1 MLIKID
7 FRETD
12 LMAACEKVLQL
23 PDYAKINET
32 KSVKIMACSLPLG
45 DIIICEEKEEE
56 KEKVLIERKT
66 LEDLAASIRDGRY
79 AEQSFRLNECS
90 LHNHHIFYAIEGDLR
105 NYKSTHFSKNKID
118 KKALLSAMTSI
129 HYYKGFSI
137 MRTMNVLETAEWIIQ
152 MADKIQREQ
161 VKNKAVPYYSFKN
174 TLEKKEGETKKELAA
189 DALPTAADAL
199 PDALPNALPNA
210 EQGTYV
216 NVLKNK
222 RIKKDNITPQNIGE
236 IMLAQIPGVS
246 VNVAIAIMK
255 KFGTLHHLLEVLKQ
269 PAEISPLKDLVIL
282 ENEDSAKKPQKIN
295 KTSIANIYKYLL

>member
-32 KSVKIMACSLPLG
+32 KGVKIMACSLPLG

-161 VKNKAVPYYSFKN
+161 LKNKAVPYYSLN
-174 TLEKKEGETKKELAA
+174 NILESETKKESV
-189 DALPTAADAL
+189 TA
-199 PDALPNALPNA
+199 DALPNAEQA

-255 KFGTLHHLLEVLKQ
+255 KFGTLHHLLDVLKQ
-269 PAEISPLKDLVIL
+269 PAEISPLKDLVIS

>member
-32 KSVKIMACSLPLG
+32 KGVKIMACSLPLG

-137 MRTMNVLETAEWIIQ
+137 MRTMNVAETAEWIIQ

-174 TLEKKEGETKKELAA
+174 VLEKKESVTEDAVDEK
-189 DALPTAADAL
+189 ALPTSLPNAL
-199 PDALPNALPNA
+199 PDALP

-255 KFGTLHHLLEVLKQ
+255 KFGTLHHLLDVLKQ

>member
-23 PDYAKINET
+23 PDYVKINET
-32 KSVKIMACSLPLG
+32 KAVKIMACSLPLG

-174 TLEKKEGETKKELAA
+174 TIEKKELIT
-189 DALPTAADAL
+189 ADAL
-199 PDALPNALPNA
+199 PDALDEKALPDA
-210 EQGTYV
+210 LPDALPEQGTYV

-255 KFGTLHHLLEVLKQ
+255 KFGTLHHLLDVLKQ